1 MGGRKISTK
10 LKSPFIS
17 GNFFDFYYVRCKPQ
31 KFTERALGESTWC
44 MLIKKLFICQQTVR
58 NSNQTI
64 PFSLSYILDS
74 RLEVIL
80 TNEFRVLIWV
90 FVCSCINSHPFVS
103 APYSSIKVRVNSE
116 EGHADIGHHLVRIS
130 RLFWVCCYYVHILNN
145 AVVTLTGK
153 QFCKPHMSCRV

>member
-1 MGGRKISTK
+1 MGGRKITK
-10 LKSPFIS
+10 KSHHLFLVTFLIFITWDAS
-17 GNFFDFYYVRCKPQ
+17 PKSSPKG
-31 KFTERALGESTWC
+31 LWESQLDAC
-44 MLIKKLFICQQTVR
+44 SSKNSLFVSKHTLR

-64 PFSLSYILDS
+64 QFSIIYILVS
-74 RLEVIL
+74 GLEVIIHS
-80 TNEFRVLIWV
+80 FRVLIWV

-130 RLFWVCCYYVHILNN
+130 RLFWVCCYYVHILKN
-145 AVVTLTGK
+145 AVVTLRGK